1 MSIRTYRSAIILQRA
16 ASLLILI
23 SITGST
29 LWSQDRTDR
38 RQAMLHF
45 QNGRYQEALPLF
57 QDYCESRPRDVE
69 ANHYYAMTLYEVNR
83 LPQAISILEP
93 LTEPDGREAGP
104 MLLTLAR
111 CYHQHGAFLPAIRM
125 YKRFL
130 ASGDYTQAERRRVIN
145 DIKRC
150 SVGIRYDFKD
160 SDILVENMGKQVNS
174 SFDDFGPIESPNIE
188 NKIYFSTLRNL
199 RIADQFSDDGELMGS
214 MQSHDVDMYA
224 TEIQNGA
231 WASVAPLNEALNTPH
246 HEILLGFAVG
256 GDAAIFNRGPSVDET
271 IVYVDSFSSSGS
283 DEGSF
288 WDDNPFDQRE
298 LLQGLQFWSDS
309 LILFSSDREGGFG
322 GFDVYMLILTENG
335 WSEAINMGKEI
346 NGPYDEVTPF
356 MAVDGRTLYYSRN
369 DLSSMGGFDVFS
381 STFSEEELEWLPPTN
396 LGQPINSPGDDLHFI
411 LSKDGQSAYFS
422 SDRKTGHGCQDLYSA
437 YFKEKQWVQLNRS
450 IPPLFYQVS
459 DFQLF
464 AQNLSPEED
473 SAPEKSPTLSRFE
486 VPHLLFRDDQVLT
499 PQNRQKLEKLIGF
512 LTTYPHVSIEIVAH
526 SDQEEVS
533 NFDLYF
539 SIRRA
544 EQIANYLIQR
554 GVDGG
559 KIYMKGVGGNYP
571 LARNHVN
578 GKPYETGQYFN
589 RRIDFRIQQL
599 DQLPMEV
606 HYTFPELTEAMSMEN
621 LSAFYSA
628 LAGLTYR
635 VEFAQ
640 MDQLYKGNLIG
651 RFSDPAV
658 EKVPD
663 STDYFYTSGIFSS
676 FEPALAHLA
685 VIKGLGF
692 DQSKVVPYLNG
703 IRVGKDA
710 LDESVLEEYPDLKNY
725 ILYLN

>member
-1 MSIRTYRSAIILQRA
+1 MSIRTYRSAIILQRT

-23 SITGST
+23 SITGFS

-38 RQAMLHF
+38 RQAILHF
-45 QNGRYQEALPLF
+45 QKGQYQEALPLF
-57 QDYCESRPRDVE
+57 QDYCESRPRDLE
-69 ANHYYAMTLYEVNR
+69 ANHYYARTLYEVNQ
-83 LPQAISILEP
+83 LTEAISILEP
-93 LTEPDGREAGP
+93 LTTPDGRDAGP

-111 CYHQHGAFLPAIRM
+111 CYHQDGSFLPAIRM

-130 ASGDYTQAERRRVIN
+130 ASGDYTQLERKKVID

-150 SVGIRYDFKD
+150 GVGIRYDFED
-160 SDILVENMGKQVNS
+160 SDILVENMGKEVNS
-174 SFDDFGPIESPNIE
+174 TLDDFGPIESPNID
-188 NKIYFSTLRNL
+188 NKIYFSTLRNM
-199 RIADQFSDDGELMGS
+199 RVVDQFSDNGDLMGS
-214 MQSHDVDMYA
+214 MQAHDVDMYA
-224 TEIQNGA
+224 TEIRNGA
-231 WASVAPLNEALNTPH
+231 WAAVEPLNEDLNTPH
-246 HEILLGFAVG
+246 HEILLGFTVG
-256 GDAAIFNRGPSVDET
+256 GDAAIFNRGPAVDET
-271 IVYVDSFSSSGS
+271 IVYVDSFSSSS
-283 DEGSF
+283 PQEGLF

-309 LILFSSDREGGFG
+309 LILFSSDKEGGFG
-322 GFDVYMLILTENG
+322 GFDIYMLVLTKDG
-335 WSEAINMGKEI
+335 WSPAINMGKEI

-356 MAVDGRTLYYSRN
+356 MAANGRTLYYSRN
-369 DLSSMGGFDVFS
+369 DLNTMGGFDIFT
-381 STFSEEELEWLPPTN
+381 STFSEEELVWQPPSN
-396 LGQPINSPGDDLHFI
+396 LGQPINSPGDDLYFI

-437 YFKEKQWVQLNRS
+437 YFKEKQWVQIHRS

-464 AQNLSPEED
+464 AENLSPEDE
-473 SAPEKSPTLSRFE
+473 STRETPTLSRFE

-499 PQNRQKLEKLIGF
+499 PQNRQKLEKIISF

-554 GVDGG
+554 GVAED
-559 KIYMKGVGGNYP
+559 KIYMEGVGGNYP
-571 LARNHVN
+571 LARNQVN

-589 RRIDFRIQQL
+589 RRIDFRIHPL

-621 LSAFYSA
+621 LSSFYTAIS
-628 LAGLTYR
+628 GLSYR

-640 MDQLYKGNLIG
+640 MDQLYKGDLIG

-658 EKVPD
+658 EKIPD
-663 STDYFYTSGIFSS
+663 SSDYFYTSGIFSS

-685 VIKGLGF
+685 QIKALGF
-692 DQSKVVPYLNG
+692 EQSKVVPYLNG
-703 IRVGKDA
+703 IRVDKDA
-710 LDESVLEEYPDLKNY
+710 LEETILDEYPDLRNY